1 MSKAPCIN
9 SVECL
14 AFSIVSNISR
24 FEFYGEGALEHLK
37 KRLSR
42 IFAIHGTNQF
52 I

>member
-1 MSKAPCIN
+1 MSKAPYVD

-14 AFSIVSNISR
+14 GFSILSNISR
-24 FEFYGEGALEHLK
+24 FEFYGEGTLEHLK

-42 IFAIHGTNQF
+42 IFAIHRTNQF